1 MEIKQEEYN
10 ELLTALLSEIPAPLQ
25 PGEVTIEMVMAASGM
40 SREGARK
47 FLERKARDGELVKR
61 QAMRDDGSIISAYG
75 KG

>member
-1 MEIKQEEYN
+1 MEIEKEQYN
-10 ELLTALLSEIPAPLQ
+10 ELLNALLSEIPAPLK
-25 PGEVTIEMVMAASGM
+25 PGEVTIEMMMDASGL

-47 FLERKARDGELVKR
+47 ILERKAKAGELVKR